1 MAILAGPPRLD
12 INRVSWFRF
21 DNGRSNKRKW
31 NKRTEYFHGGKRR
44 IFVII
49 LHGKRDIYIYAYLL
63 LRKMLVDVYLGCE

>member
-1 MAILAGPPRLD
+1 MAILAGPPQIRLD

-31 NKRTEYFHGGKRR
+31 NKRNIFTEVSDEFLSSSCMEK
-44 IFVII
+44 
-49 LHGKRDIYIYAYLL
+49 DIYIYPL